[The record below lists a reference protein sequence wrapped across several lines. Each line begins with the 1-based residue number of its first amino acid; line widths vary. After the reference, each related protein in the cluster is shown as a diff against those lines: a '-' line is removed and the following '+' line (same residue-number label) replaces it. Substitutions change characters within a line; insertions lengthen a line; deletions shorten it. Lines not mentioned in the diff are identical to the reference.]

1 MPSQRKLHIALPVV
15 GAGLLAL
22 TACTPTLTLQTAA
35 IDPTPQV
42 ELQANPLQVSEV
54 DPNAPVFVAATEGV
68 LTEISV
74 MGPQGEVPGILS
86 EDRTEWI
93 ATAGPLDYS
102 ATYTVKAVGSD
113 ARGRTDVFT
122 HSFTTIEPEKFF
134 KATATPSAGEVV
146 GVGMPI
152 VVKFNKKVENKADVE
167 QALVVRTSAPILG
180 AWSWVNDREVEFRP
194 QELWPGNTQVQL
206 AMNLKGVQSTPGVFG
221 KTDVVQ
227 EFSYRSAMVSVVDAA
242 THSMDVFKDGELL
255 RTIPITTGKA
265 GFETRSGT
273 KVLLSKERSRIMDAA
288 TGGTDITDP
297 EYYRVTAEYAMR
309 LNYTG
314 EFVHAAPWSV
324 GSQGSANVSHG
335 CVGMSTSNAQWWW
348 SENNI
353 GDVVIVENTSR
364 TQGHDGNGIT
374 VWNDSWE
381 NWLSRSATGA
391 KMTEPLQSPVDPTQ
405 LNESATA
412 TQASPADVQ
421 PASASSR

>member
-1 MPSQRKLHIALPVV
+1 MPSPRPSRSVTAACV
-15 GAGLLAL
+15 GVTLLGL
-22 TACTPTLTLQTAA
+22 TACTPTLTVTTVT

-42 ELQANPLQVSEV
+42 ELQAQPLQVSEV
-54 DPNAPVFVAATEGV
+54 DPSAPVVVAATQGV
-68 LTEISV
+68 LTDISV
-74 MGPQGEVPGILS
+74 TGPLGEVPGILS

-93 ATAGPLDYS
+93 ATSGPLDYA
-102 ATYTVKAVGSD
+102 ATYTLTAVGSD
-113 ARGRTDVFT
+113 SRGRTEVLN

-134 KATATPSAGEVV
+134 NAQATPAAGEIV

-152 VVKFNKKVENKADVE
+152 VVTFNKKVENKAEVE
-167 QALVVRTSAPILG
+167 DALVVRTSTPILG
-180 AWSWVNDREVEFRP
+180 AWSWVNDREVEYRP
-194 QELWPGNTQVQL
+194 QELWPGNTRVQL
-206 AMNLKGVQSTPGVFG
+206 AMNLKGVQSKPGVFG
-221 KTDVVQ
+221 ETDSVQ
-227 EFSYRSAMVSVVDAA
+227 EFSFRSSMVSVVDAA
-242 THSMDVFKDGELL
+242 THSMDVFKDGELI
-255 RTIPITTGKA
+255 RTIPITTGKT

-335 CVGMSTSNAQWWW
+335 CVGMSTTNAQWWW
-348 SENNI
+348 SQNNI

-364 TQGHDGNGIT
+364 TQGHDDNGIT
-374 VWNDSWE
+374 VWNDTWE

-391 KMTEPLQSPVDPTQ
+391 KLTEPL
-405 LNESATA
+405 TA
-412 TQASPADVQ
+412 PLTAPLEVVPAVN
-421 PASASSR
+421 